1 MKNNRL
7 RIFHLTCLT
16 ITAASLIMISVPEVT
31 AGEMSQGEMA
41 GIIRS
46 SGNPC
51 NKVLDLMATSDSSW
65 TVQCNSGKFVVK
77 RDSNG
82 EYSVSPVE

>member
-7 RIFHLTCLT
+7 KIFHLTCLT
-16 ITAASLIMISVPEVT
+16 IIAASLLVISIPEVI
-31 AGEMSQGEMA
+31 AAEMSQGEMA

-51 NKVLDLMATSDSSW
+51 NKVLDLMPTSDSSW

-77 RDSNG
+77 RDAEG
-82 EYSVSPVE
+82 QYSVEPVE

>member
-7 RIFHLTCLT
+7 RIFRLTCLT
-16 ITAASLIMISVPEVT
+16 ITTTSLLMISIPEVT
-31 AGEMSQGEMA
+31 AAEMSQGEMA

-51 NKVLDLMATSDSSW
+51 NKVLDLMDTSDNSW

-77 RDSNG
+77 RDAEG
-82 EYSVSPVE
+82 QYSVEPVE

>member
-1 MKNNRL
+1 M
-7 RIFHLTCLT
+7 I
-16 ITAASLIMISVPEVT
+16 SLPNMTRKSIIMILTTLLVMTYVST
-31 AGEMSQGEMA
+31 GIAAEMSHGEMA

-51 NKVLDLMATSDSSW
+51 NKVLDLMPTSDSSW

-77 RDSNG
+77 RDSKG
-82 EYSVSPVE
+82 KYTVKPVE

>member
-1 MKNNRL
+1 MMKSLPNMTRKS
-7 RIFHLTCLT
+7 
-16 ITAASLIMISVPEVT
+16 ITTMVTTFLLMTFAHTSFAA
-31 AGEMSQGEMA
+31 EMSQGEMA

-51 NKVLDLMATSDSSW
+51 NKVLDLMPTSDSSW

-77 RDSNG
+77 RDSKG
-82 EYSVSPVE
+82 KYTVKPVE